1 LIFSLK
7 AFPKMFF
14 WMDSFSLKMFLI
26 TLFFTIKTFRK
37 LLFLFLIPRLV
48 SSTCIDP
55 KLWKMLIFN
64 FSVALNYQTED
75 KENFINSA
83 RFSDNGG
90 CGFVLKPEY
99 MRDQSIRLVKL
110 KFKFEK
116 LILKH
121 FWKLFL
127 TLVCEK

>member
-1 LIFSLK
+1 
-7 AFPKMFF
+7 
-14 WMDSFSLKMFLI
+14 
-26 TLFFTIKTFRK
+26 
-37 LLFLFLIPRLV
+37 
-48 SSTCIDP
+48 
-55 KLWKMLIFN
+55 MLIFN

-110 KFKFEK
+110 K
-116 LILKH
+116 
-121 FWKLFL
+121 
-127 TLVCEK
+127 